1 MAKSK
6 PPIKAK
12 YIEDPETLLRYW
24 DEYKEFIDSMPDFQQ
39 VATGKGVVT
48 IAVKKPY
55 LKCGFEAYVYRKYNI
70 TVDHYLDDKDG
81 SYDAYRDAVSYI
93 RREWRTDQ
101 LEGAITGRYKAANL
115 IAQLNNVVQQQEV
128 EHKGEQK
135 REIIFRHEPLD
146 EE

>member
-1 MAKSK
+1 MAKEL
-6 PPIKAK
+6 IKKK
-12 YIEDPETLLRYW
+12 YIKDPETLLRYW
-24 DEYKEFIDSMPDFQQ
+24 DEYKESVDTMPDFQQ

-55 LKCGFEAYVYRKYNI
+55 LKCGFEAFVYKNYGV
-70 TVDHYLDDKDG
+70 TVDHYLDNTDG
-81 SYDAYRDAVSYI
+81 SYEAYCDAVSYI

-128 EHKGEQK
+128 EHKGNQT